1 LWSIF
6 LDRLSLFWF
15 IYYLKASSY
24 QEVKEEIMAK
34 TKWMFAAGAI
44 ILMAVISLVPL
55 SAQAEKILYVGGS
68 QSLTGPFAEDSA
80 AVLAAIEDYV
90 KYVNETKNLAP
101 WRQEKFPADIKLEVL
116 WRDDELKPPKAL
128 SIYEELKGK
137 GMLVARISGSPIA
150 LALKD
155 RMWEDKMGATSMA
168 TGSYLLTPPQSIFT
182 YYPIY
187 TDSCAAIA
195 DWFKSNWKEARK
207 PRVAYLT
214 ADNAMGR
221 SIEIP
226 EMKAYLEQIGYE
238 FVGAQY
244 VPLVPTSP
252 PTTQLTWLKEQGVD
266 LALGVMINP
275 GSQPTVKE
283 MVRLGMG
290 PYQPYKI
297 TFGVPAPGHAAVF
310 AAAMGELGDGYV
322 CAGSFFPMDALS
334 VPGIKF
340 CSDLQDKYRSG
351 KRVTHIM
358 YEAGVLEAMIQVE
371 ALRLAMQKVPFEKL
385 TPKDVLENGFFQI
398 KNLETGKISSTPLT
412 YGEGDI
418 EGVDQIRVYQVQK
431 GKVVEVSLTPLRHIY
446 TKK

>member
-1 LWSIF
+1 
-6 LDRLSLFWF
+6 
-15 IYYLKASSY
+15 
-24 QEVKEEIMAK
+24 MAK
-34 TKWMFAAGAI
+34 TRWMLTAGAI
-44 ILMAVISLVPL
+44 ILMVAASLLPV
-55 SAQAEKILYVGGS
+55 SANAEKILYVGGT

-90 KYVNETKNLAP
+90 NYVNETKKLAP
-101 WRQEKFPADIKLEVL
+101 WREEKFPADIKLEVL
-116 WRDDELKPPKAL
+116 WRDDELKPAKAL
-128 SIYEELKGK
+128 SIYEELKAK

-155 RMWEDKMGATSMA
+155 RMWEDHMGATSMA
-168 TGSYLLTPPQSIFT
+168 TGPYYLSPPQSCFT

-187 TDSCAAIA
+187 TDSAGAIA
-195 DWFKSNWKEARK
+195 DWFKANWKESRK

-226 EMKAYLEQIGYE
+226 EMQAYLEKIGYE
-238 FVGAQY
+238 FVGTQY

-252 PTTQLTWLKEQGVD
+252 PTTQLTWLKDQGVD

-290 PYQPYKI
+290 PFQPYKM
-297 TFGVPAPGHAAVF
+297 TFGVGAPGHAAVF

-322 CAGSFFPMDALS
+322 CAGSFRPMDDFS

-358 YEAGVLEAMIQVE
+358 YEAGVLEGMIQVE

-385 TPKDVLENGFFQI
+385 TRKDVLENGFFQI
-398 KNLETGKISSTPLT
+398 KNLDTGKISSTPLT
-412 YGEGDI
+412 YGPGDI
-418 EGVDQIRVYQVQK
+418 EGVDQIRIDQVQK
-431 GKVVEVSLTPLRHIY
+431 GKVVEVGLTPLRHIY

>member
-1 LWSIF
+1 MNKMRWVFAVLLIVATA
-6 LDRLSLFWF
+6 LFF
-15 IYYLKASSY
+15 TTAPATY
-24 QEVKEEIMAK
+24 AK
-34 TKWMFAAGAI
+34 T
-44 ILMAVISLVPL
+44 
-55 SAQAEKILYVGGS
+55 LYVGGT

-80 AVLAAIEDYV
+80 AVLAGIEDYV

-101 WRQEKFPADIKLEVL
+101 WRNEKWPADITLEVL
-116 WRDDELKPPKAL
+116 WRDDELKPAKAL
-128 SIYEELKGK
+128 SIYEELKAK

-155 RMWEDKMGATSMA
+155 RLWEDHMGATSMA
-168 TGSYLLTPPQSIFT
+168 TGPYLLTPPQSIFT

-187 TDSCAAIA
+187 TDSDAAIA
-195 DWFKSNWKEARK
+195 DWFKANWKEARK

-214 ADNAMGR
+214 ADNAMGK

-226 EMKAYLEQIGYE
+226 EMKAYLEKIGYE
-238 FVGAQY
+238 FVGTQY

-252 PTTQLTWLKEQGVD
+252 PTTQLTWLKEKGVD
-266 LALGVMINP
+266 LALGVMIIP
-275 GSQPTVKE
+275 GSEPTVKE

-290 PYQPYKI
+290 PYQPYKM

-322 CAGSFFPMDALS
+322 CAGSFRPMDDLA

-358 YEAGVLEAMIQVE
+358 YEAGILEGMIQVE
-371 ALRLAMQKVPFEKL
+371 ALRLAMKQVPFEKL
-385 TPKDVLENGFFQI
+385 TRRDVLEKGFFKI
-398 KNLETGKISSTPLT
+398 KNLDTGKISSTPLT
-412 YGEGDI
+412 YGPGDI
-418 EGVDQIRVYQVQK
+418 EGVDQIRIDQVQK
-431 GKVVEVSLTPLRHIY
+431 GKVVEVGLYPLRHIY

>member
-1 LWSIF
+1 
-6 LDRLSLFWF
+6 
-15 IYYLKASSY
+15 
-24 QEVKEEIMAK
+24 MPK
-34 TKWMFAAGAI
+34 TKWMLIAGAI
-44 ILMAVISLVPL
+44 VLMIATSLL
-55 SAQAEKILYVGGS
+55 SVSAHAEKILYVGGT

-80 AVLAAIEDYV
+80 AVLAAFEDYV

-101 WRQEKFPADIKLEVL
+101 WRTEKFPADIKLEVL
-116 WRDDELKPPKAL
+116 WRDDELKPAKAL
-128 SIYEELKGK
+128 SIYEELKAK

-155 RMWEDKMGATSMA
+155 RMWEDHMGATSMA

-187 TDSCAAIA
+187 TDSVAAIA
-195 DWFKSNWKEARK
+195 DWFKANWKESRK

-226 EMKAYLEQIGYE
+226 EMKAYLEKIGYD

-252 PTTQLTWLKEQGVD
+252 PTTQLTWLKEKGVD

-290 PYQPYKI
+290 PFQPYKM

-310 AAAMGELGDGYV
+310 AEAMGKLGDGYV
-322 CAGSFFPMDALS
+322 CAGSFRPMDDLA

-358 YEAGVLEAMIQVE
+358 YEAGILEGMIQVE
-371 ALRLAMQKVPFEKL
+371 ALRLAMQKVPVEKL
-385 TPKDVLENGFFQI
+385 TRKDVLEQGFYMI
-398 KNLETGKISSTPLT
+398 KNLDTGKISSTPLT
-412 YGEGDI
+412 YGKGDI
-418 EGVDQIRVYQVQK
+418 EGVDQIRVDQVQN
-431 GKVVEVSLTPLRHIY
+431 GKVVEVGLYPLRHIY